1 MSNDILDLA
10 KVESGHFKLDLSVFE
25 CRYVMQDVQLLFA
38 ESAKRKGLQIEFLC
52 CAATGQRYL
61 GDPHRLRQ
69 MISNLVSNAIKFT
82 HHGSIRVES
91 RQVMQEGATAVL
103 EYAVTDTGIGVPAD
117 KQHLLFKPFSQTDSS
132 TTRKYGGS
140 GLGLSIVHAM
150 ATLMGGEVG
159 VQSESGKGSRFW
171 FRIRADLVEAGQNA

>member
-1 MSNDILDLA
+1 
-10 KVESGHFKLDLSVFE
+10 
-25 CRYVMQDVQLLFA
+25 MQDVQLLFA